1 MPLYNGMAILNL
13 YNMEKQYKVIPIA
26 ITGSGNKIHYAGD
39 VVTQSML
46 ATDVATLVKG
56 GYICEIVPELAPEIV
71 EVVKDTKPK
80 KQSK

>member
-1 MPLYNGMAILNL
+1 
-13 YNMEKQYKVIPIA
+13 MEKKYRVIPIA

-56 GYICEIVPELAPEIV
+56 GYICEIVPEIAPKTAEPI
-71 EVVKDTKPK
+71 KDTKPK
-80 KQSK
+80 KASK

>member
-1 MPLYNGMAILNL
+1 
-13 YNMEKQYKVIPIA
+13 MEKQYRVIPIA

-56 GYICEIVPELAPEIV
+56 GYIAEIAPKIV
-71 EVVKDTKPK
+71 EPIKDTKLK
-80 KQSK
+80 KASK

>member
-1 MPLYNGMAILNL
+1 
-13 YNMEKQYKVIPIA
+13 MEKQYRVIPIA

-56 GYICEIVPELAPEIV
+56 GYIAEILPEIAHKTV
-71 EVVKDTKPK
+71 EPTKDTKPK
-80 KQSK
+80 KASK

>member
-46 ATDVATLVKG
+46 ATDAEILVKG
-56 GYICEIVPELAPEIV
+56 GYIAEIVAKIEPKQTEPT
-71 EVVKDTKPK
+71 KDAKPK
-80 KQSK
+80 KQTN